1 MVQAVSYVNQKQ
13 APKEANHAVKE
24 IGQEVLPVNYKL
36 VRLIGRGSY
45 GEVWEAYDHLRKR
58 QVAVKKVGKLFQSET
73 DTKRTLRELAIMA
86 RLQHNN
92 IVRLLD
98 IPRIRDPRTFT
109 EVFLVMEM
117 CTSDLQK
124 LIRTGATLLE
134 IHVVALLYNLL
145 LGLRYLHSAGVYHRD
160 LKPANCLVNA
170 DCTVKICDF
179 NLACLDPNCPGE
191 VETQSPSH
199 ASQDDTK
206 IYESDDETN
215 KPSMCKQ
222 RSLTK
227 HVASRWYR
235 APELILVQ
243 PNYTEAIDIWAAGC
257 IFGELLTLLEGGIS
271 NSERRA
277 LFPGAS
283 CFPLSPNAAHAGDI
297 MYHVK
302 AANEQL
308 NMIFNLIGTP
318 DYEDLKNLDSY
329 EAKRYVES
337 FGRRGGD
344 GLCAHYPHI
353 KNQALLQILE
363 DMLDFNPQGRPPAA
377 QLLCSVVFDEVRMPS
392 LEIPATT
399 RVLLNF
405 DDGSKLNEASLRRHF
420 CDEIGRFHKVQK

>member
-1 MVQAVSYVNQKQ
+1 MARAVSYVDQK
-13 APKEANHAVKE
+13 AAKEAHVAKDVS
-24 IGQEVLPVNYKL
+24 QEVLPVNYKL

-73 DTKRTLRELAIMA
+73 DTKRTLRELAIMS

-98 IPRIRDPRTFT
+98 IPGIKDPRTFT
-109 EVFLVMEM
+109 EVFLVMDM

-191 VETQSPSH
+191 VETQSPC
-199 ASQDDTK
+199 ASQDGSKD
-206 IYESDDETN
+206 SDEETN
-215 KPSMCKQ
+215 RPMMCRQ

-243 PNYTEAIDIWAAGC
+243 PNYTEAIDIWASGC
-257 IFGELLTLLEGGIS
+257 IFGELLTLLEGGLS
-271 NSERRA
+271 NGERRA

-318 DYEDLKNLDSY
+318 DNEDLKNLDSY
-329 EAKRYVES
+329 EAKRYVQS

-344 GLCAHYPHI
+344 GLRAHYPHV
-353 KNQALLQILE
+353 KKKALLQILE
-363 DMLDFNPQGRPPAA
+363 DMLDFNPHERPPAA
-377 QLLCSVVFDEVRMPS
+377 QLLCSEVFDEVRMPS
-392 LEIPATT
+392 LEVPATT

-405 DDGSKLNEASLRRHF
+405 DDGSKLKEATLRTHF
-420 CDEIGRFHKVQK
+420 CDEIGRFHKAHH